1 MRNEQNPTQV
11 FVNQKF
17 KKRDYECTNIVACVA
32 EKAPD
37 ENYVPTDKPQA
48 LQGLTRLWIQGGVEY
63 YGYL

>member
-11 FVNQKF
+11 FVNQNF